1 MGADVFG
8 AGLVSLSSAKGLSEP
23 VSEKI
28 SEEEA
33 FANGFFYFVKALKTL
48 AADADT
54 QCKRMG
60 NYNVAWEL
68 KDDVSAGGYLLNLPG
83 APLTQEEKDGIV
95 AMVAALNNLPA
106 SLLVAATTEAA
117 NKKAM
122 SDPSWEP
129 LRARASELLKVLA
142 VATAR
147 TEAFLAGLNS

>member
-1 MGADVFG
+1 M
-8 AGLVSLSSAKGLSEP
+8 SEP

-28 SEEEA
+28 SVEEG
-33 FANGFFYFVKALKTL
+33 FAHAFFYFIKALKIL

-68 KDDVSAGGYLLNLPG
+68 KDDVSAGAYLLSLPG
-83 APLTQEEKDGIV
+83 GMLTQEEKDGIA
-95 AMVAALNNLPA
+95 AMLAALSGLPA

-122 SDPSWEP
+122 NDLSWAP

-147 TEAFLAGLNS
+147 NEEFLAGRKS

>member
-1 MGADVFG
+1 
-8 AGLVSLSSAKGLSEP
+8 
-23 VSEKI
+23 VSEDI

-33 FANGFFYFVKALKTL
+33 FANAFFYFIKALRIL

-68 KDDVSAGGYLLNLPG
+68 KDDVSAGAYLLSLPG
-83 APLTQEEKDGIV
+83 GTLTQEEKDGIA
-95 AMVAALNNLPA
+95 AMVAALNGLPA
-106 SLLVAATTEAA
+106 SLLVAATTEAT

-122 SDPSWEP
+122 EDPSWAP

-142 VATAR
+142 VTTAR
-147 TEAFLAGLNS
+147 NEAFLAGRKS